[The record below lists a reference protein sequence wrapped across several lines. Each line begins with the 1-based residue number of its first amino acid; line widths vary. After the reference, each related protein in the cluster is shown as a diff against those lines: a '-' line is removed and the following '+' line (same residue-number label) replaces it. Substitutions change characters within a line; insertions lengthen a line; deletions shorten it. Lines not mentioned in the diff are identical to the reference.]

1 MRLSGFV
8 TVNGSKERIDWT
20 IDGDSIN
27 EGPGLSAHEITV
39 EGAVVVAEP
48 EVVEYTDGYEDMT
61 VTDLKVQCT
70 QRELPIYGNKQ
81 QLIDRL
87 RGWDANNDPISEAAV
102 APPVEEVPEEVPEE
116 SFHDDLPGEPEPLEE
131 GDVMD
136 GSESE

>member
-87 RGWDANNDPISEAAV
+87 RGWDANNDPISEVAV
-102 APPVEEVPEEVPEE
+102 APPVEEVPEEVPENE
-116 SFHDDLPGEPEPLEE
+116 GLVADPATGGWVGE
-131 GDVMD
+131 GDELD
-136 GSESE
+136 GVEGE

>member
-27 EGPGLSAHEITV
+27 EGPGLSAHEITI
-39 EGAVVVAEP
+39 EGAIVVAEP
-48 EVVEYTDGYEDMT
+48 EVVEYTDGYENMT

-87 RGWDANNDPISEAAV
+87 RGWDANNDPISEVAV
-102 APPVEEVPEEVPEE
+102 APPVEEVPEEVPAEE
-116 SFHDDLPGEPEPLEE
+116 TVNAPEAEPAPIDE
-131 GDVMD
+131 GDELG